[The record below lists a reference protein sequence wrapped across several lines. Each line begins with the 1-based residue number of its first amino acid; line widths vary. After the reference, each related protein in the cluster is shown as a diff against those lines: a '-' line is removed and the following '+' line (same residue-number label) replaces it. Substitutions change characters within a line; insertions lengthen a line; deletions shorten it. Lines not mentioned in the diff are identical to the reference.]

1 MVFCTI
7 FVISRLCYVQ
17 AFLTRV
23 ASNPI
28 GARDIVSLNAL
39 NYLAQCSFIEMR
51 PSYHGDGY
59 HMTDHVTSGFIPTS
73 FDRYRQLFLP
83 LLKFLIALLT
93 CPGSHHKEACI
104 QVASFIA
111 LHSEV
116 FAAVL
121 KEHLHASVDTM
132 ATLEELSLV
141 TAVVSHSGV
150 GEYNNIMQGVSRLK
164 TIKLVEMLQSW
175 TFYTF
180 CW

>member
-1 MVFCTI
+1 MVY
-7 FVISRLCYVQ
+7 LQ

-39 NYLAQCSFIEMR
+39 NYIAQCSFIEMR
-51 PSYHGDGY
+51 PSYYGDSMGG
-59 HMTDHVTSGFIPTS
+59 HMTSPFIPTS

-93 CPGSHHKEACI
+93 CPGAHHKEACV

-121 KEHLHASVDTM
+121 KEPLHASMDTM
-132 ATLEELSLV
+132 STLQELSLV
-141 TAVVSHSGV
+141 TAVISHSGI
-150 GEYNNIMQGVSRLK
+150 GK
-164 TIKLVEMLQSW
+164 
-175 TFYTF
+175 
-180 CW
+180 

>member
-1 MVFCTI
+1 MPIYSFCLNL
-7 FVISRLCYVQ
+7 FSLQ

-23 ASNPI
+23 ASSPV

-39 NYLAQCSFIEMR
+39 NYIAQCSFIEMR
-51 PSYHGDGY
+51 PSYYGDSYNMDG
-59 HMTDHVTSGFIPTS
+59 HMTSGFIPTS

-93 CPGSHHKEACI
+93 CPGAHHKEACV

-121 KEHLHASVDTM
+121 KEPLHVSMDTM
-132 ATLEELSLV
+132 ATLQELSLV
-141 TAVVSHSGV
+141 TAVISHSGI
-150 GEYNNIMQGVSRLK
+150 GK
-164 TIKLVEMLQSW
+164 
-175 TFYTF
+175 
-180 CW
+180 